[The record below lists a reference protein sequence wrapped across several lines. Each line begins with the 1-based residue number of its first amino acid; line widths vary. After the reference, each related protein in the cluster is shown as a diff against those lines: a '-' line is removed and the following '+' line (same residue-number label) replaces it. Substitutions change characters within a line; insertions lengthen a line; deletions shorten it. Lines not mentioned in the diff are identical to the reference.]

1 MIVGIYTN
9 LNKDIDGVAAKQLIN
24 ILVKKNVDY
33 YICSNSIDL
42 INDSNNIAFDKLV
55 DLSDVIFAFGGD
67 GTMLKVVSLSNE
79 NQKPI
84 VGVNLGKIGFLTDV
98 AVDQMEKAVD
108 LLIKGNYK
116 IEKRQLLKVKTNQS
130 SYYSLNEA
138 VLQTVSG
145 EHISVVSINI
155 DDSYA
160 TTVRSDGVMV
170 STPTGSTA
178 YSLACN
184 GPILSPNVK
193 AFIVNSI
200 CPHSLHSVPMV
211 ISDES
216 EVRLKS
222 LSKNMKLVVDGKIK
236 EIYQNDNEEII
247 ITKAKHQALFIRFGN
262 ENFYQKLL
270 QKLSYWG
277 D

>member
-9 LNKDIDGVAAKQLIN
+9 LNKDIGGVAAKQLIN

-42 INDSNNIAFDKLV
+42 INDSNNISFDKLV

>member
-33 YICSNSIDL
+33 YICSNSIEL
-42 INDSNNIAFDKLV
+42 IKDSNNIAFDKLV

>member
-33 YICSNSIDL
+33 YICSNSIEL
-42 INDSNNIAFDKLV
+42 IKDSNNIAFDKLV

-98 AVDQMEKAVD
+98 AVDQMEKAVN

>member
-1 MIVGIYTN
+1 
-9 LNKDIDGVAAKQLIN
+9 
-24 ILVKKNVDY
+24 
-33 YICSNSIDL
+33 
-42 INDSNNIAFDKLV
+42 
-55 DLSDVIFAFGGD
+55 
-67 GTMLKVVSLSNE
+67 
-79 NQKPI
+79 
-84 VGVNLGKIGFLTDV
+84 
-98 AVDQMEKAVD
+98 
-108 LLIKGNYK
+108 
-116 IEKRQLLKVKTNQS
+116 
-130 SYYSLNEA
+130 
-138 VLQTVSG
+138 
-145 EHISVVSINI
+145 
-155 DDSYA
+155 
-160 TTVRSDGVMV
+160 MV

-236 EIYQNDNEEII
+236 ETYQNDNEEII

>member
-33 YICSNSIDL
+33 YICSNSIEL
-42 INDSNNIAFDKLV
+42 IKDSNNIAFDKLV

-236 EIYQNDNEEII
+236 ETYQNDNEEII

>member
-42 INDSNNIAFDKLV
+42 IKDSNNIAFDKLV

-211 ISDES
+211 ISDDS

>member
-1 MIVGIYTN
+1 MVIGIYTN
-9 LNKDIDGVAAKQLIN
+9 LNKDIDGAAAKKLIS
-24 ILVKKNVDY
+24 ILHNKNVKY
-33 YICSNSIDL
+33 FICSNASSAIKDENNCSFEKL
-42 INDSNNIAFDKLV
+42 IE
-55 DLSDVIFAFGGD
+55 LSDVIFAFGGD
-67 GTMLKVVSLSNE
+67 GTMLKVVSMSSE

-98 AVDQMEKAVD
+98 TVEQIENAVDMLIHEK
-108 LLIKGNYK
+108 YY
-116 IEKRQLLKVKTNQS
+116 IEKRQLLKIETKKAN
-130 SYYSLNEA
+130 YFSLNEA

-145 EHISVVSINI
+145 EHISIVSINI

-211 ISDES
+211 IADDS
-216 EVRLKS
+216 EVKLKS

-236 EIYQNDNEEII
+236 ETYLNDNEEIR
-247 ITKAKHQALFIRFGN
+247 ITKAKYQALFVRFGN

-270 QKLSYWG
+270 QKLSNWG

>member
-1 MIVGIYTN
+1 MVVGIYTN

-33 YICSNSIDL
+33 YICSNSIEL
-42 INDSNNIAFDKLV
+42 IKDSNNIAFDKLV

>member
-42 INDSNNIAFDKLV
+42 INDSNNISFDKLV

-236 EIYQNDNEEII
+236 ETYQNDNEEII

>member
-42 INDSNNIAFDKLV
+42 INDSNNISFDKLV

-108 LLIKGNYK
+108 SLIKGNYK

-236 EIYQNDNEEII
+236 ETYQNDNEEII

-270 QKLSYWG
+270 KKLSYWG

>member
-33 YICSNSIDL
+33 YICSNSIEL
-42 INDSNNIAFDKLV
+42 INDSNNISFDKLV

-108 LLIKGNYK
+108 SLIKGNYK

-236 EIYQNDNEEII
+236 EIYQKDNEEII

>member
-42 INDSNNIAFDKLV
+42 INDSNNISFDKLV

-108 LLIKGNYK
+108 SLIKGNYK

>member
-42 INDSNNIAFDKLV
+42 INDSNNISFDKLV

-138 VLQTVSG
+138 VLQIG
-145 EHISVVSINI
+145 EKIN
-155 DDSYA
+155 
-160 TTVRSDGVMV
+160 VRRFVRYEMGEGLEKRQDN
-170 STPTGSTA
+170 
-178 YSLACN
+178 LAEE
-184 GPILSPNVK
+184 VAKMMK
-193 AFIVNSI
+193 A
-200 CPHSLHSVPMV
+200 
-211 ISDES
+211 
-216 EVRLKS
+216 
-222 LSKNMKLVVDGKIK
+222 
-236 EIYQNDNEEII
+236 
-247 ITKAKHQALFIRFGN
+247 
-262 ENFYQKLL
+262 
-270 QKLSYWG
+270 
-277 D
+277 

>member
-42 INDSNNIAFDKLV
+42 INDSNNISFDKLV

-108 LLIKGNYK
+108 SLIKGNYK

-236 EIYQNDNEEII
+236 ETYQNDNEEII

>member
-33 YICSNSIDL
+33 YICSNSIEL
-42 INDSNNIAFDKLV
+42 IKDSNNIAFDKLV

-108 LLIKGNYK
+108 SLIKGNYK

>member
-33 YICSNSIDL
+33 YICSNSIEL
-42 INDSNNIAFDKLV
+42 IKDSNNIAFDKLV

-211 ISDES
+211 ISDDS

>member
-42 INDSNNIAFDKLV
+42 INDSNNISFDKLV

-200 CPHSLHSVPMV
+200 CPHSLLSVLMV

>member
-42 INDSNNIAFDKLV
+42 INDSNNISFDKLV

>member
-42 INDSNNIAFDKLV
+42 INDSNNISFDKLV

-138 VLQTVSG
+138 VLQTVSV

-184 GPILSPNVK
+184 GRILSPNVK

>member
-42 INDSNNIAFDKLV
+42 IKDSNNIAFDKLV